1 MRPRIASIGQIGRTR
16 STGRVHVAKRAI
28 PFSKDRSEGRK
39 GAARAQMVH
48 HTLAAPLALTSLGAL
63 GTAAGGAL
71 VTLPKAPGWKELGI
85 VQAVAAGMML
95 SISFLDLMPEAML
108 QIGFLEANVCFFGGV
123 LFFALIS
130 KFVPEPEVGW
140 IPALDTTSEKEAP
153 DENGEMRTPPTS
165 TNGIRRR
172 KQLDNGAPQQVEDK
186 KGNVVEERQRRDALL
201 SGLVTALGIAIHNF
215 PEGIAVFL
223 ASVKDAK
230 LGLSLAVAIALH
242 NIPEGIAVAM
252 PVYFSTNSRWK
263 AFGLALLS
271 GLAEPVA
278 VIVVGVLFPLRMD
291 ADTIDRMIAGVAG
304 IMAYLSLHELL
315 PLSFKHAGRE
325 HTTWAIVAGMMAMSF
340 SLYWLENA

>member
-1 MRPRIASIGQIGRTR
+1 MRTWIRNIRHLDRICD
-16 STGRVHVAKRAI
+16 TGKEHFVIRAAAARKDGSRKR
-28 PFSKDRSEGRK
+28 KVT
-39 GAARAQMVH
+39 ARAQMVH
-48 HTLAAPLALTSLGAL
+48 HSLAAPLALTSLGAL
-63 GTAAGGAL
+63 GTAAGGAM

-95 SISFLDLMPEAML
+95 SISFLDLMPEAMQ
-108 QIGFLEANVCFFGGV
+108 QIGFLDANVCFFGGV

-130 KFVPEPEVGW
+130 KLVPEPEVGW
-140 IPALDTTSEKEAP
+140 ISAAETLPEEEETGNPGGKPRDPASEI
-153 DENGEMRTPPTS
+153 
-165 TNGIRRR
+165 GIRHR
-172 KQLDNGAPQQVEDK
+172 KKPESNGHQQAK
-186 KGNVVEERQRRDALL
+186 KGVHKKVEERQRQDALL
-201 SGLVTALGIAIHNF
+201 SGLITALGIAIHNF

-223 ASVKDAK
+223 ASLKDAK

-252 PVYFSTNSRWK
+252 PVYFSTKSRWK

-278 VIVVGVLFPLRMD
+278 VIVVGLAFPLQMN
-291 ADTIDRMIAGVAG
+291 TYTVERMIAGVAG

-315 PLSFKHAGRE
+315 PLSFTHAGRE
-325 HTTWAIVAGMMAMSF
+325 RTVWALIAGMMIMSF

>member
-1 MRPRIASIGQIGRTR
+1 MRLRIASIGQKHRTR
-16 STGRVHVAKRAI
+16 YRERGHVAKRAVRL
-28 PFSKDRSEGRK
+28 PKDRSKGRQ

-48 HTLAAPLALTSLGAL
+48 HILATPLALTSLGAL

-95 SISFLDLMPEAML
+95 SISFLDLMPEAMV
-108 QIGFLEANVCFFGGV
+108 QIGFLEANLCFFGGV
-123 LFFALIS
+123 LFFALIAT
-130 KFVPEPEVGW
+130 FVPEPEVGW
-140 IPALDTTSEKEAP
+140 IPTIETSSEKEVP
-153 DENGEMRTPPTS
+153 DGSGEMPIPPTS
-165 TNGIRRR
+165 TDGIRRR
-172 KQLDNGAPQQVEDK
+172 KKVDNGDPQQAENKVEMI
-186 KGNVVEERQRRDALL
+186 VEERQRRDALL

-278 VIVVGVLFPLRMD
+278 VIIVGILFPLRMD

-325 HTTWAIVAGMMAMSF
+325 HTTWAIIAGMMAMSF